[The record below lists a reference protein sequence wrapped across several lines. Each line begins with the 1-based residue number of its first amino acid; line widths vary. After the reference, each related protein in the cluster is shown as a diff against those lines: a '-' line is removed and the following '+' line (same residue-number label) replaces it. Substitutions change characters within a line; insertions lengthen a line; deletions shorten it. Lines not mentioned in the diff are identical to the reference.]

1 MEQYE
6 CWLAFRET
14 LTNAR
19 KRKCLEYFGSAETI
33 FIASAA
39 QIETAPFPGFATDMQ
54 AQMMALLTLAR
65 GTSVVVENV
74 FENRMSHA
82 AELNRMG
89 ADIQVSGRVAVVRGV
104 EALTGAQVHTRDL
117 RAGAAL
123 CIAALAAEGESVVE
137 NVALI
142 DRGYDRLEE
151 KLAALGGA
159 AQRMEITDERR

>member
-1 MEQYE
+1 MQAL
-6 CWLAFRET
+6 LAKLKEAGCTVQTLREGV
-14 LTNAR
+14 R
-19 KRKCLEYFGSAETI
+19 VRMRDRPRPVRR
-33 FIASAA
+33 
-39 QIETAPFPGFATDMQ
+39 IETAPFPGFATDMQ

-104 EALTGAQVHTRDL
+104 EALTGARVHTRDL

-123 CIAALAAEGESVVE
+123 CIAALAAEGESLVE

-159 AQRMEITDERR
+159 AKRMEITDERR

>member
-1 MEQYE
+1 M
-6 CWLAFRET
+6 R
-14 LTNAR
+14 
-19 KRKCLEYFGSAETI
+19 
-33 FIASAA
+33 
-39 QIETAPFPGFATDMQ
+39 
-54 AQMMALLTLAR
+54 ALLTLAR

-104 EALTGAQVHTRDL
+104 EALTGARVHTRDL

-123 CIAALAAEGESVVE
+123 CIAALAAEGESIVE

-151 KLAALGGA
+151 KLAAAEDDRAREETLWRGVADLLYGVFSAANLPDYAKEQLGARYA
-159 AQRMEITDERR
+159 ALLAVASPEEGTDAGTGV